1 MNNITVLINKTFT
14 RTITSQTSLLELSQE
29 FSSSFSTP
37 IVAAIVNGEEKSLHF
52 KLDTDQTAIS
62 FLELQTPIGMRIYS
76 RSLIMLLQ
84 IALKQLKYNLNF
96 SAKHN
101 LGDAIYCELAP
112 EIEITANFIAQLKE
126 KMLEIVASNTAIEY
140 NRMPKQKAC
149 DLFHKLNLEKNIGL
163 IKYLKQDEITYYSCL
178 GISNYFFSPLVPFTG
193 ILKIFDVLAYR
204 QGILI
209 RYPKYHAPTVLQ
221 PYKNQTKL
229 ADIFEEASNWAKL
242 IECDTVSDLNNK
254 VVSQE
259 FNDIISISEAL
270 HEKKIAEIADKIK
283 SDSLHKR
290 LILIAGPSSSGKT
303 TFTKR
308 LNIQL
313 RVNGLKPANLSIDD
327 YFLSRSHTPR
337 KSNGDYDFESI
348 YAIDLKLFNEH
359 LCRILRGER
368 VKIPTFNF
376 VSGCTEYR
384 GNSIQ
389 LEPGQPILVEGIHA
403 LNEQL
408 TASIAAEY
416 KLKIYV
422 SAITGISLDPY
433 NRIRTT
439 DCRLLRRIVRDSQ
452 FRAHDAR
459 ETLRL
464 WPSVRAGEEEN
475 IFPYQEDADIMFNT
489 SLLYELLVIKQYATE
504 LLNQVTSE
512 QDEYSEARRL
522 LNLLNHVLEI
532 DKFNI
537 PDNSILKEFIG

>member
-1 MNNITVLINKTFT
+1 MNNLDVEINKAIQ
-14 RTITSQTSLLELSQE
+14 RTIPIQTSLLELSQE
-29 FSSSFSTP
+29 FQNNFSSP
-37 IVAAIVNGEEKSLHF
+37 IVAALVNGEERSLNF
-52 KLDTDQTAIS
+52 KLEASPASIN
-62 FLELQTPIGMRIYS
+62 FLELQSPIGIRIYS

-84 IALKQLKYNLNF
+84 VALKQLKYNLNF

-101 LGDAIYCELAP
+101 LGSAIYCELAP
-112 EIEITANFIAQLKE
+112 EIKIDSTFIAQLKT
-126 KMLEIVASNTAIEY
+126 KMIELVSENHPIEY
-140 NRMPKQKAC
+140 KRMPKLTACELFQK
-149 DLFHKLNLEKNIGL
+149 LSLKKNIGL
-163 IKYLKQDEITYYSCL
+163 IKYLKQDEISYYSCL
-178 GISNYFFSPLVPFTG
+178 GVLNYFFSPLVPFTG
-193 ILKIFDVLAYR
+193 MLKVFDVIAYR
-204 QGILI
+204 KGILL
-209 RYPKYHAPTVLQ
+209 RYPKHQDANILPA
-221 PYKNQTKL
+221 YKNQPKL
-229 ADIFEEASNWAKL
+229 ADIFEEAANWAKL
-242 IECDTVSDLNNK
+242 IECDTISDLNRK
-254 VVSQE
+254 VITQE

-283 SDSLHKR
+283 NESAHKR

-313 RVNGLKPANLSIDD
+313 RVNGIKPANLSIDD
-327 YFLSRSHTPR
+327 YFLNRTHTPR
-337 KSNGDYDFESI
+337 KSNGDFDFESI
-348 YAIDLKLFNEH
+348 HAIDLKLFNEH
-359 LCRILRGER
+359 LTRILRGER

-403 LNEQL
+403 LNQEL
-408 TASIAAEY
+408 TASIPAEQ

-459 ETLRL
+459 ETIRL

-475 IFPYQEDADIMFNT
+475 IFPYQEEADIMFNT
-489 SLLYELLVIKQYATE
+489 SLLYELLVIKQFATQ
-504 LLNQVTSE
+504 LLSQVTSE
-512 QDEYSEARRL
+512 QEEYSEARRL

-532 DKFNI
+532 DQFNI
-537 PDNSILKEFIG
+537 PDNSILREFIG

>member
-1 MNNITVLINKTFT
+1 MSNITVQINKDLN
-14 RTITSQTSLLELSQE
+14 RTIPTQTSLLELSQE
-29 FSSSFSTP
+29 FAPNFTTP
-37 IVAAIVNGEEKSLHF
+37 IVAALVNGEEKSLHY
-52 KLDTDQTAIS
+52 KLDADQTSVS

-84 IALKQLKYNLNF
+84 VSLKQLQYSFIF

-101 LGDAIYCELAP
+101 LGNAIYCELAP
-112 EIEITANFIAQLKE
+112 EIKIDAAFISQLKE
-126 KMLEIVASNTAIEY
+126 KMQEIVKLNAAIEY
-140 NRMPKQKAC
+140 NRMPKLKAC
-149 DLFHKLNLEKNIGL
+149 ELFRKLNLDKNLGL

-193 ILKIFDVLAYR
+193 ILQTFDVLAYR
-204 QGILI
+204 KGILI
-209 RYPKYHAPTVLQ
+209 RYPSFQEPNILPA
-221 PYKNQTKL
+221 YKNQPKL
-229 ADIFEEASNWAKL
+229 ADIFEEAANWAKL
-242 IECDTVSDLNNK
+242 IDCDTISSLNNK
-254 VVSQE
+254 VITQE

-270 HEKKIAEIADKIK
+270 HEKKIAEIADKIATE
-283 SDSLHKR
+283 SSHKR

-303 TFTKR
+303 TFTNR

-313 RVNGLKPANLSIDD
+313 RVNGIRPANLSIDD
-327 YFLSRSHTPR
+327 YFLNRTHTPR

-348 YAIDLKLFNEH
+348 RAIDLDLFNEH
-359 LCRILRGER
+359 LTRILRGER
-368 VKIPTFNF
+368 VKTPTFNF
-376 VSGCTEYR
+376 VSGFTEYR

-403 LNEQL
+403 LNENL

-475 IFPYQEDADIMFNT
+475 IFPFQEDADIMFNT
-489 SLLYELLVIKQYATE
+489 SLLYELLVIKKFATE

-512 QDEYSEARRL
+512 HDEYSEARRL
-522 LNLLNHVLEI
+522 LNLLSHVLEI

-537 PDNSILKEFIG
+537 PDNSILREFIG